1 MDHHDRFFKGVTTP
15 ADTCPTLTF
24 STELRT
30 VLAIETISICLLS
43 GIAQI
48 PMILATKKFAGWNS
62 DFSFTIL
69 MLMSVVALQLYI
81 GEFIAHIRF
90 AMDLKSSFIDQI
102 LGATFLTSFFTY
114 VILDGT
120 LILHRV
126 AYTFYPYSAG
136 RVLSKTVLEIY
147 LGFVGALHISIIAL
161 MISPLCGYQFCP
173 QTMKRFFT
181 NGPLSPFLVWMNRVC
196 NHVFGL
202 TGLFAYVAICVYLF
216 ARGTLRFGNN
226 SEIRLTLQVIVMS
239 TIGMFYFS
247 YFEFHEMLK
256 IPQPTATIIYET
268 VVLLYYNA
276 EFAPYLLLN
285 KTFRHEYF
293 SCRSRHR
300 RIATVFTVRSAKLKL
315 SNVQEKSMLWRKRH

>member
-1 MDHHDRFFKGVTTP
+1 MDHHDTIFKELTTP

-24 STELRT
+24 STQLRT

-48 PMILATKKFAGWNS
+48 PMIL
-62 DFSFTIL
+62 
-69 MLMSVVALQLYI
+69 
-81 GEFIAHIRF
+81 
-90 AMDLKSSFIDQI
+90 I
-102 LGATFLTSFFTY
+102 LGAFFVTSFFTY

-147 LGFVGALHISIIAL
+147 LGLVGALHITIIAL
-161 MISPLCGYQFCP
+161 TISPLCGYQFCP

-181 NGPLSPFLVWMNRVC
+181 HGPLSPFLVWMNRVC

-256 IPQPTATIIYET
+256 IPQPAATIIYET
-268 VVLLYYNA
+268 VVLLYYNS

-285 KTFRHEYF
+285 KKDLFADVSQLIAYIRRDMPRQD
-293 SCRSRHR
+293 CIRSTAV
-300 RIATVFTVRSAKLKL
+300 IARDQHVRSIVFSPLCL
-315 SNVQEKSMLWRKRH
+315 QLEKSTSPPVKRAAPAKTINT